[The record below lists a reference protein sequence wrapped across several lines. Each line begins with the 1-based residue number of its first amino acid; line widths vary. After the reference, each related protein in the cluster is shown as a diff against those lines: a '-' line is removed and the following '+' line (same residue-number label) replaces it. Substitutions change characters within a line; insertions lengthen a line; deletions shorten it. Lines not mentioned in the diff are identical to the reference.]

1 MEPASKVK
9 AETKTKAERTKP
21 SKKRERGASKKS
33 TKEESVLKKRTR
45 KESKLAKCD
54 FLDFEAEESDG
65 REERAS
71 RRRSV
76 KFDELASK
84 RGKPAV
90 LSSFVHSG
98 LPSSN

>member
-9 AETKTKAERTKP
+9 TETKTKVERSKKP

-33 TKEESVLKKRTR
+33 TKEEPVLKKRTR

-65 REERAS
+65 REERRS

-84 RGKPAV
+84 RGKSTVFICRV
-90 LSSFVHSG
+90 L
-98 LPSSN
+98 